1 MDGGFVG
8 STNSLSTSADTNL
21 KLGGMQGTTL
31 EDVFHKNIKTP
42 LWSATLT
49 ETDPETVIAAHLA
62 FLEAGSLIIMTST

>member
-1 MDGGFVG
+1 MSGIGNIMLMDGGF
-8 STNSLSTSADTNL
+8 
-21 KLGGMQGTTL
+21 GTTL
-31 EDVFHKNIKTP
+31 EDVFHKNIQTP

>member
-1 MDGGFVG
+1 
-8 STNSLSTSADTNL
+8 
-21 KLGGMQGTTL
+21 MQGTTL

-49 ETDPETVIAAHLA
+49 ETDPEAVISAHLA